1 MHSVMINGM
10 LIIYILGGKEKLDY
24 TRGSSVQA
32 AAAAFARPTRHAP
45 RTIAAVTWT
54 TFFSDSAMEESS
66 AITFGDTK
74 SEHMASEMSW
84 LSHAQL
90 GIGRC
95 TPRT

>member
-1 MHSVMINGM
+1 MVALTKSVDA
-10 LIIYILGGKEKLDY
+10 LVHDQWDADPIYPGWNKKLDY

-32 AAAAFARPTRHAP
+32 TTAAFARPTRHAP
-45 RTIAAVTWT
+45 RIIAAVTWT
-54 TFFSDSAMEESS
+54 IEMECSV
-66 AITFGDTK
+66 ITFGDTK

-95 TPRT
+95 